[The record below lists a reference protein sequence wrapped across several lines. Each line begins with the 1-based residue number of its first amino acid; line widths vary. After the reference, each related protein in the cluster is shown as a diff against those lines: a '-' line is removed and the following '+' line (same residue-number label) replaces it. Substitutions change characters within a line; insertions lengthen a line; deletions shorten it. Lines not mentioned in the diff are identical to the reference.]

1 MSDASKIPF
10 IHSGVPDCTSPI
22 VSYHSDYPE
31 YVGIHG
37 TGFFARKLDT
47 VVFITARHC
56 LTNNNQA
63 DIADLASRLL
73 IPYVRSGMKLARD
86 DYVEFSDV
94 YSFHH
99 SNPEIPGEYV
109 DLVILRA
116 NVATGSKQHKK
127 LMARA
132 VKLPPAGNWFDEF
145 TRNALVQEALLNG
158 GKIPLLVI
166 GYPLDQTATEVTPD
180 KVIQVQKVITAGYLQ
195 PGFYPHT
202 MGMNNIV
209 WEHNLNG
216 FSGSPVFIQFRNR
229 KGTPQQALVGMIV
242 AGGNMQAQFI
252 RISQIALS
260 QFDPPL
266 WQ

>member
-1 MSDASKIPF
+1 MSGDAKISF
-10 IHSGVPDCTSPI
+10 VHSGVPDCTSPI
-22 VSYHSDYPE
+22 VSYHRDYPE

-37 TGFFARKLDT
+37 TGFFARKLNT

-56 LTNNNQA
+56 LTRDHQA

-73 IPYVRSGMKLARD
+73 IPYERHGTKLTRD

-99 SNPEIPGEYV
+99 SNPDIPGEYV
-109 DLVILRA
+109 DLIILRA
-116 NVATGSKQHKK
+116 NVIDKSKQHKR

-132 VKLPPAGNWFDEF
+132 VKLPPSGNWFDEF
-145 TRNALVQEALLNG
+145 TRNSLVEEAFLNG
-158 GKIPLLVI
+158 GRIPLLVI
-166 GYPLDQTATEVTPD
+166 GYPLDQTATEVTAE
-180 KVIQVQKVITAGYLQ
+180 KVIQVQRVFTSGYLK

-202 MGMNNIV
+202 MGINDIV
-209 WEHNLNG
+209 WEHDLNG

-229 KGTPQQALVGMIV
+229 KGTPQQVLVGMIV
-242 AGGNMQAQFI
+242 TGGNNQAQFI